1 LPEFA
6 KKAFKN
12 AVMHEIGLRKF
23 RGKKGSTGITCRNDM
38 NNVRAHMINRK
49 LTAQIPLTTDGERW
63 VGYTFNN
70 FSSGKLPMPNNTQ
83 WSHGVVRSVWTILT
97 FVGDNGVQE
106 APVWEPD
113 ASVPSAG
120 LPVCDADLG
129 IFIEKDAVAFILYF
143 SGWRERNS
151 YGADLVLA
159 SGDPW
164 QGTPLQTLADSDLD
178 GNWTAK
184 QYLKFMERNNNSRV
198 MLSYGVEEAFQLH
211 AERFLEDPVRTASKM
226 VCKSIDQHTDQG
238 AEIGDERNVPA
249 AVIRTKIRLPADQR
263 INH

>member
-1 LPEFA
+1 
-6 KKAFKN
+6 
-12 AVMHEIGLRKF
+12 
-23 RGKKGSTGITCRNDM
+23 
-38 NNVRAHMINRK
+38 
-49 LTAQIPLTTDGERW
+49 
-63 VGYTFNN
+63 
-70 FSSGKLPMPNNTQ
+70 MPNNTQ

-106 APVWEPD
+106 KPVWEPD

-164 QGTPLQTLADSDLD
+164 QGAPLQTLADSDLD
-178 GNWTAK
+178 GNWTAN
-184 QYLKFMERNNNSRV
+184 QYLKFMKRNKNSRV
-198 MLSYGVEEAFQLH
+198 MLSYGPQ
-211 AERFLEDPVRTASKM
+211 RSTR
-226 VCKSIDQHTDQG
+226 
-238 AEIGDERNVPA
+238 VPQRSTFA
-249 AVIRTKIRLPADQR
+249 AT
-263 INH
+263 H